1 MTGDRAPSL
10 ARERFND
17 SIRWLIARGIVFSAV
32 GFHVISLVRVRVYR
46 LNQRRLGRKYGIRA
60 TTPVRIYDSGT
71 CNAVEDRFSRLD
83 SAAVFVETSGTTDA
97 PKKIAYD
104 RRRFRRVRRIFIE
117 ALFCQL
123 AGIPG
128 HRTLFIFASIGRDS
142 TLTGRLLA
150 EDGVPP
156 YVCGLQAP
164 HRVGNHAAIRG
175 LAEAYGETAVRLWI
189 LALANPDVFY
199 ATNPSTLARFFEDV
213 RGDWM
218 RSRRLVADY
227 VADPGGLPA
236 VLGRIHRRIASRGAQ
251 DRLRAIAQ
259 SPAPLSPGRM
269 FPSLRAF
276 CCWDGGYVGPFID
289 QIREHLPSA
298 NYRHLPMYSMATE
311 TVETILALRDG
322 LGHFLPMAP
331 GVFYEFLEE
340 SMTDQPEHILLPEQL
355 RPGRR
360 YTMVVSDDYGLR
372 RYQTE
377 DLFECVGMVSGVPD
391 LRFARRRTLSYSF
404 TGEKLTGE
412 QLKLAYRYA
421 MARFPEM
428 SGRVFLTCFPS
439 KPDDRQLPRYRL
451 VFVRTGNTVD
461 ATHGA
466 ITRCVERRLTELN
479 EELRSKIQ
487 SRRLGTFAFETL
499 DIPAF
504 VAKVRA
510 GGLGG
515 DGWESQFKF
524 LPLYPKLWE
533 ALEAS

>member
-1 MTGDRAPSL
+1 MPSL

-17 SIRWLIARGIVFSAV
+17 SIRWLIARWIVVSAV
-32 GFHVISLVRVRVYR
+32 GFHLITLVRVRVYR
-46 LNQRRLGRKYGIRA
+46 LNQRRLGRKYGIRV
-60 TTPVRIYDSGT
+60 TTPVRIYDRGT
-71 CNAVEDRFSRLD
+71 RDAVEDRFSRLGPT
-83 SAAVFVETSGTTDA
+83 AVFVETSGTTNE

-104 RRRFRRVRRIFIE
+104 RRRFRQLRRIFIE

-128 HRTLFIFASIGRDS
+128 HRNLFIFASMGRDS

-150 EDGVPP
+150 EDGIPP

-189 LALANPDVFY
+189 LALADPDVFY

-218 RSRRLVADY
+218 SSRRLVADY

-236 VLGRIHRRIASRGAQ
+236 VLGRIHRSIASRGAQ
-251 DRLRAIAQ
+251 DRLRTIAQ

-276 CCWDGGYVGPFID
+276 CCWDGGYVGTFID

-311 TVETILALRDG
+311 TVLALRDG

-340 SMTDQPEHILLPEQL
+340 SMTDQPENILLPEQL

-360 YTMVVSDDYGLR
+360 YTMVVSDNYGLR
-372 RYQTE
+372 RYQTD

-412 QLKLAYRYA
+412 QLKLAYQYA
-421 MARFPEM
+421 IARFPEM
-428 SGRVFLTCFPS
+428 SARVFLTCFPS
-439 KPDDRQLPRYRL
+439 KPDDERLPRYRL
-451 VFVRTGNTVD
+451 VFVQTENSVD
-461 ATHGA
+461 APHGA

-479 EELRSKIQ
+479 QELRSKIE
-487 SRRLGTFAFETL
+487 SRRLGTFTFETL
-499 DIPAF
+499 DIPAL
-504 VAKVRA
+504 VAKVRDR
-510 GGLGG
+510 GLGR

-533 ALEAS
+533 ASEAS